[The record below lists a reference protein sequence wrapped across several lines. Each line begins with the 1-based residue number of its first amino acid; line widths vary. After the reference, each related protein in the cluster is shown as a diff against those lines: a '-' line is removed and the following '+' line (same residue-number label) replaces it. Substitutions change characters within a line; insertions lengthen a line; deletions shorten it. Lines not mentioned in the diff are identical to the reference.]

1 MYNTQPVLQYV
12 NSLKQGVWELKVI
25 RQKVEE
31 GGGGDAGGMKGTI
44 VNILSYLFIIFY
56 IIFIFFFFVFW
67 LTFYSFKLIITP
79 KILILINIKVIFD
92 TYITH
97 TFFCD
102 M

>member
-1 MYNTQPVLQYV
+1 MYKVS
-12 NSLKQGVWELKVI
+12 NSDFGESFFPGV
-25 RQKVEE
+25 R
-31 GGGGDAGGMKGTI
+31 GGGGIKGTI
-44 VNILSYLFIIFY
+44 VYILSYLFIIFY
-56 IIFIFFFFVFW
+56 IIFIFFFFVFC

>member
-1 MYNTQPVLQYV
+1 MLVKDIFDILF
-12 NSLKQGVWELKVI
+12 
-25 RQKVEE
+25 QKE
-31 GGGGDAGGMKGTI
+31 GGCGDAGGIKGTI

-67 LTFYSFKLIITP
+67 LTFYSFKLFITP